1 MDIALTVSTNQFIH
15 FLRSLTGGDVFEIDH
30 QHDLVPLDH
39 VRADEPKLVALEPGR
54 QPQHEREPRVQ
65 YHHRSRGELQL
76 AALQRRDGATYFS
89 QIFGMIFLQF
99 VSAATGMAA
108 AAMVFNALRERTSEK
123 RGNLYDHFLK
133 SLTRVLLPLAV
144 VVVVM
149 LMFSGTPQTAGGR
162 DSIVALQ
169 GDSVDVSLGPVAGF
183 VAIKHLSTNGGGYY
197 GTNSAHPLGAELIKA
212 KSRERHQTLQQ

>member
-1 MDIALTVSTNQFIH
+1 
-15 FLRSLTGGDVFEIDH
+15 
-30 QHDLVPLDH
+30 
-39 VRADEPKLVALEPGR
+39 
-54 QPQHEREPRVQ
+54 
-65 YHHRSRGELQL
+65 
-76 AALQRRDGATYFS
+76 
-89 QIFGMIFLQF
+89 MIFLQF

-149 LMFSGTPQTAGGR
+149 LMFSGTPQTAEGK

-183 VAIKHLSTNGGGYY
+183 VAIKHLGTNGGGYY
-197 GTNSAHPLGAELIKA
+197 GTNSAHPLVLN
-212 KSRERHQTLQQ
+212 